1 MTLLKNKIDTWAY
14 VHIPKTGGT
23 TIKNLLKEVDGNLS
37 LQNHS
42 PITSI
47 NNEDIFTFTFVRNPF
62 TRFMSLYYHECRK
75 VKDTIQLKKF
85 VEDVTDNY
93 FLYMPQSYYVNE
105 DKSNLSFVG
114 KYESFIDDLNF
125 VLKQFNIQHKIP
137 HLNRN
142 PIYDK
147 HPHLNS
153 DKYYSQIDNFIKSE
167 TFKDISFFNAYDVL
181 CPTDNCYVYNTKT
194 NQLTHRDKSHLTI
207 EGSLL
212 LEKDFQNFYRNNY

>member
-1 MTLLKNKIDTWAY
+1 LTLLKNKIDTWAY

-75 VKDTIQLKKF
+75 VKDTIQLRKF

-153 DKYYSQIDNFIKSE
+153 DKYYSQILSQEKWVVEWIRERYKDD
-167 TFKDISFFNAYDVL
+167 FKIFNYGMEL
-181 CPTDNCYVYNTKT
+181 P
-194 NQLTHRDKSHLTI
+194 R
-207 EGSLL
+207 
-212 LEKDFQNFYRNNY
+212 

>member
-1 MTLLKNKIDTWAY
+1 LTLLKNKIDTWAY

-23 TIKNLLKEVDGNLS
+23 TIKNLFKSVDGNLS
-37 LQNHS
+37 QPNHS

-47 NNEDIFTFTFVRNPF
+47 KNVFSINDIVNPNIFTFTFVRNPF

-75 VKDTIQLKKF
+75 VKDTIQLRKF
-85 VEDVTDNY
+85 VEGVIDNY

-153 DKYYSQIDNFIKSE
+153 DKYYSQILSQEKWVVEWIRERYKDD
-167 TFKDISFFNAYDVL
+167 FKIFNYGMEL
-181 CPTDNCYVYNTKT
+181 P
-194 NQLTHRDKSHLTI
+194 R
-207 EGSLL
+207 
-212 LEKDFQNFYRNNY
+212 

>member
-75 VKDTIQLKKF
+75 VKDTIQLKRF
-85 VEDVTDNY
+85 VDNVTDNF
-93 FLYMPQSYYVNE
+93 FLYMLYKV
-105 DKSNLSFVG
+105 
-114 KYESFIDDLNF
+114 
-125 VLKQFNIQHKIP
+125 
-137 HLNRN
+137 
-142 PIYDK
+142 
-147 HPHLNS
+147 
-153 DKYYSQIDNFIKSE
+153 
-167 TFKDISFFNAYDVL
+167 T
-181 CPTDNCYVYNTKT
+181 T
-194 NQLTHRDKSHLTI
+194 
-207 EGSLL
+207 
-212 LEKDFQNFYRNNY
+212 

>member
-37 LQNHS
+37 LPNHS

-47 NNEDIFTFTFVRNPF
+47 NNKDIFTFTFVRNPF

-75 VKDTIQLKKF
+75 VKDTIQLKRF
-85 VEDVTDNY
+85 VENVTDNF
-93 FLYMPQSYYVNE
+93 FLYMPQSYYINE
-105 DKSNLSFVG
+105 DKTNLSFIG
-114 KYESFIDDLNF
+114 KYESFINDLNF
-125 VLKQFNIQHKIP
+125 ILNEFNIQHKIP

-147 HPHLNS
+147 HPNLDS
-153 DKYYSQIDNFIKSE
+153 DKYYSQILSQEKWAVEWIRERYKDD
-167 TFKDISFFNAYDVL
+167 FKIFNYGMDL
-181 CPTDNCYVYNTKT
+181 P
-194 NQLTHRDKSHLTI
+194 R
-207 EGSLL
+207 
-212 LEKDFQNFYRNNY
+212 